1 MHSSS
6 IGIFGGSFDPF
17 HKGHLA
23 LLESVQRR
31 FKFEKILII
40 PTYESPH
47 KTPSLFTTQQRVEII
62 RRAIDGNVSLVVDE
76 TEVSTEELSYTY
88 QTMLKL
94 HNKHNGKKFFLII
107 GEDVWLSRSAWYRIQ
122 DLEKLTDFIIVGRP
136 NYNAIDLRKI
146 DTNIMNETQ
155 AEMSHITYH
164 QSEMHDVSS
173 TQIKKLLL
181 KGYDISN
188 CVVPTTMDLVVRF
201 FNQNK

>member
-1 MHSSS
+1 MHSRS

-17 HKGHLA
+17 HKGHLS
-23 LLESVQRR
+23 LLESVQKR
-31 FKFEKILII
+31 FQFKKILII
-40 PTYESPH
+40 PTYQSPN
-47 KTPSLFTTQQRVEII
+47 KEPSIFTNQQRIEII
-62 RRAIDGNVSLVVDE
+62 RRAIDGNTRLVVDE
-76 TEVSTEELSYTY
+76 TEISKKEPSYTY
-88 QTMLKL
+88 KTMLKL
-94 HNKHNGKKFFLII
+94 YEDHSNTKFFLII
-107 GEDVWLSRSAWYRIQ
+107 GEDVWLSRSTWYRIQ
-122 DLEKLTDFIIVGRP
+122 DLERLTKFIIVGRP